1 MYNDKMPT
9 KDELPT
15 PRQLVRATLIAAA
28 VAVVLLFTAVLP
40 GEYGWDPTGIGRV
53 LGLTKMGEIKEQLS
67 AENQGESAAAETA
80 PIPSVPTA
88 ASAPTDSTPVV
99 AGRVDS
105 IEVLLV
111 PDQGTEVKVAL
122 REGAK
127 VRYRWSVPKGLVNH
141 DTHGDGKGNSISYK
155 KERQVAADSGVLTA
169 AFDGKHGWFWR
180 NRGSS
185 AVVVQLHVEGEH
197 TDFQRMD

>member
-1 MYNDKMPT
+1 M
-9 KDELPT
+9 
-15 PRQLVRATLIAAA
+15 
-28 VAVVLLFTAVLP
+28 
-40 GEYGWDPTGIGRV
+40 
-53 LGLTKMGEIKEQLS
+53 S

>member
-1 MYNDKMPT
+1 MYNDKMPA
-9 KDELPT
+9 KDDLPT

-53 LGLTKMGEIKEQLS
+53 LGLTKMGEIKEQLH
-67 AENQGESAAAETA
+67 AEGEAEAAGATA
-80 PIPSVPTA
+80 GAT
-88 ASAPTDSTPVV
+88 ASAPTESPTPTDSTPVV
-99 AGRVDS
+99 VGRVDS

-111 PDQGTEVKVAL
+111 PDQGAEVKVAL
-122 REGAK
+122 RQGAK
-127 VRYRWSVPKGLVNH
+127 VNYRWTVPNGLVNH
-141 DTHGDGKGNSISYK
+141 DTHGDGKGNSISYMK
-155 KERQVAADSGVLTA
+155 GRQVAADSGVLTA

-185 AVVVQLHVEGEH
+185 PVVVQLHVEGDH
-197 TDFQRMD
+197 TDFLRTD

>member
-15 PRQLVRATLIAAA
+15 PRQLVRATLVAAA
-28 VAVVLLFTAVLP
+28 VAIVLLVVAVLP
-40 GEYGWDPTGIGRV
+40 GEYGWDPTGVGRM
-53 LGLTKMGEIKEQLS
+53 LGLTKMGVIKQQLS
-67 AENQGESAAAETA
+67 EENQGKAAAAGTA
-80 PIPSVPTA
+80 PIPSVPTE
-88 ASAPTDSTPVV
+88 ASAPTDSTPAPV
-99 AGRVDS
+99 GRVDS
-105 IEVLLV
+105 IEVLLI

-122 REGAK
+122 LGGAK

-141 DTHGDGKGNSISYK
+141 DTHGDGKGKSISYK